1 MQRAIIVRTFGRCRC
16 AVAKPIHPKLGQH
29 FLADPRY
36 RRIIVERL
44 DIRSSDMV
52 IEIGPG
58 LGAMTELLA
67 VRASQVVAIEVDSYL
82 AGKLRKRLEGNSK
95 VELLEADILETSPA
109 DLCRRTGVNKCFVF
123 GNLPYY
129 ITSPILHHL
138 LAYAYCIR
146 GMGLLVQREVA
157 ERVCAPP
164 GSSDYGYLSVFVQL
178 HSRPRQVLKVPPGV
192 FTPPPKV
199 QSALVSFEMA
209 PRFPDWGGEERDRF
223 LEFTKRCFA
232 QKRKNLLNNLAGMF
246 PRERVESA
254 LNAMDLAPTVRA
266 EQMSIEQL
274 AGVADRLA

>member
-1 MQRAIIVRTFGRCRC
+1 LQRAIIVRTFSCCRC
-16 AVAKPIHPKLGQH
+16 VVAKSFHPKLGQH

-36 RRIIVERL
+36 RRLIVERL

-58 LGAMTELLA
+58 LGAMTEFLVA
-67 VRASQVVAIEVDSYL
+67 RASQVVAIEVDSYL
-82 AGKLRKRLEGNSK
+82 ASKLRKKLEGNGK

-138 LAYAYCIR
+138 LQFAYCIR

-164 GSSDYGYLSVFVQL
+164 GYGNYGYLSVFVQL
-178 HSRPRQVLKVPPGV
+178 HSRPRQVLRVPPGV

-199 QSALVSFEMA
+199 QSALLSFEMA
-209 PRFPDWGGEERDRF
+209 PRFPDWRGEERDRF
-223 LEFTKRCFA
+223 LEFVKKCFA
-232 QKRKNLLNNLAGMF
+232 RKRKSLLNNLGGMF
-246 PRERVESA
+246 PREHVEAA
-254 LNAMDLAPTVRA
+254 LASLDLAPTIRA
-266 EQMSIEQL
+266 EQLSIEQL
-274 AGVADRLA
+274 ASLADRLA